1 MYIIYGL
8 NKNPFNMS
16 KRNKVCPNKPYTVRK
31 QFDLSHIIDFL
42 ISEVEDGNLTWRD
55 AIEDAAFSAAS
66 DVWFEDRF
74 DRKDLMAVST
84 DMETGVVEY
93 DLQED
98 GQLYY

>member
-1 MYIIYGL
+1 
-8 NKNPFNMS
+8 MS
-16 KRNKVCPNKPYTVRK
+16 KKNKKGGCPNKPYTVKK
-31 QFDLSHIIDFL
+31 QFDLNHIIDF
-42 ISEVEDGNLTWRD
+42 ITSEVEDGNMTWRE

-74 DRKDLMAVST
+74 DRKDLMSLST
-84 DMETGVVEY
+84 DMETGIVEY

>member
-1 MYIIYGL
+1 MSKK
-8 NKNPFNMS
+8 NKN
-16 KRNKVCPNKPYTVRK
+16 KGCPNKPYTVRK
-31 QFDLSHIIDFL
+31 QFDLSHIIEFL

-66 DVWFEDRF
+66 DIWFEDRF

-84 DMETGVVEY
+84 DMETGIVEY

>member
-1 MYIIYGL
+1 
-8 NKNPFNMS
+8 MS
-16 KRNKVCPNKPYTVRK
+16 KKNKKGGCPNKPYTIKK
-31 QFDLSHIIDFL
+31 QFDLSHIIDF
-42 ISEVEDGNLTWRD
+42 ITSEVEDGNMTWRE

-74 DRKDLMAVST
+74 DRKDLMSLST
-84 DMETGVVEY
+84 DMETGIVEY

>member
-1 MYIIYGL
+1 
-8 NKNPFNMS
+8 MS
-16 KRNKVCPNKPYTVRK
+16 KRNKRGGCPNQPYTVRK

-42 ISEVEDGNLTWRD
+42 TSEVEDGNMTWRD

-66 DVWFEDRF
+66 DVWFDDRF
-74 DRKDLMAVST
+74 DRKDLMSMTT

-98 GQLYY
+98 GQLY